1 MKVAVSST
9 ASGLEA
15 QVSPIFGRCNCFV
28 IVDTATEEVTT
39 LENPAIGASGGA
51 GIQSAQYIVRQ
62 GVEAVISGNVGP
74 NAMQV
79 LAAAG
84 VDVYGVSSGTIA
96 AAVAALEAGQ
106 LEALAGPSVS
116 KDFGKGGSS
125 GGGGGMGRGMG
136 GGLGL
141 GRGL

>member
-28 IVDTATEEVTT
+28 IVDTATREVQS

-51 GIQSAQYIVRQ
+51 GVQSAQYIVRQ

-84 VDVYGVSSGTIA
+84 LNVYGVSTGTIA
-96 AAVAALEAGQ
+96 EAVDALEAGQ
-106 LEALAGPSVS
+106 LQLLAGPSVS
-116 KDFGKGGSS
+116 KDFGKGGAMS
-125 GGGGGMGRGMG
+125 GGGGMGRGMG
-136 GGLGL
+136 GGMGR